1 MAIAYKLYGQ
11 RVKIR
16 DTNNISAM
24 RKVDDTTC

>member
-1 MAIAYKLYGQ
+1 MAIAYKLYDQ

-16 DTNNISAM
+16 DTNYISAM